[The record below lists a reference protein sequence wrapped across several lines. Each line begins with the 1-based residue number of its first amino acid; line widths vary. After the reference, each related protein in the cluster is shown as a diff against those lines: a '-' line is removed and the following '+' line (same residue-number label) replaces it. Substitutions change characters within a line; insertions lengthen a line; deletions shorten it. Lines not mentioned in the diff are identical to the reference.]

1 MALFDSLVTE
11 VASKFGLG
19 AKAGPLLQELVRF
32 ITGQPGG
39 IAGFL
44 DKFKSAGMGNLVASW
59 LGRPDPAP
67 INASQVDQVL
77 GGSVIGNIANKL
89 GLGGSAV
96 SAALGYAIPKVVGL
110 LTPDGTVPSSI
121 PAAVTSFLGGA
132 SAGDIRRPAA
142 PPPAKSGGLPKW
154 LIPLL
159 VLLGVLGLAW
169 YLISGRE
176 ATVPPVTQTAPAV
189 QPRLSMKHEDGV
201 VNFSGTV
208 KDEASRGSIIETLK
222 SVFGAEN
229 IKGDIT
235 VNPAAAPAA
244 WLANLKAAL
253 ENLKVPGVHALFEG
267 KSINIGGF
275 IPDADRDRI
284 LGSLKSLFGTD
295 FSFGPLI
302 DKVTDAVKGA
312 GTKVLAALSALK
324 PGFGAADVAGV
335 LNLHII
341 NFDTGSAAVPWFN
354 RQVLKTAAAALKQLP
369 AGTVIEIAGYTDN
382 TGDPAANLTLSQQ
395 RADAVRAVLI
405 DYGVPA
411 GLLTAK
417 GYGAANPI
425 APNDTPEGRFQ
436 NRRIEYRAIN

>member
-1 MALFDSLVTE
+1 MALFDSLVAE

-44 DKFKSAGMGNLVASW
+44 DKFKTAGMGNLVASW

-67 INASQVDQVL
+67 INASQVEQVL
-77 GGSVIGNIANKL
+77 GTSVLGTMANKL

-110 LTPDGTVPSSI
+110 LTPDGAVPSAVPS
-121 PAAVTSFLGGA
+121 AVTSFIGA
-132 SAGDIRRPAA
+132 SAGTHRTAA
-142 PPPAKSGGLPKW
+142 PPPPEKSGGLPKW

-169 YLISGRE
+169 YLISDRD

-201 VNFSGTV
+201 VNFSGVV
-208 KDEASRGSIIETLK
+208 KDEASRNSIIETLK
-222 SVFGAEN
+222 SVFGDAN
-229 IKGDIT
+229 VKGDIT
-235 VNPAAAPAA
+235 VNPAAAPAT

-253 ENLKVPGVHALFEG
+253 ENLKVPGMQALFEG
-267 KSINIGGF
+267 KNISIGGF
-275 IPDADRDRI
+275 IADADRDRI

-302 DKVTDAVKGA
+302 DQITDAVKGA
-312 GTKVLAALSALK
+312 GAKVMTALSALK
-324 PGFGAADVAGV
+324 PGFTASDVVSA
-335 LNLHII
+335 LNLQIVH
-341 NFDTGSAAVPWFN
+341 FDTGSAAVPWYN
-354 RQVLKTAAAALKQLP
+354 RQVLKAAAAALKQLP
-369 AGTVIEIAGYTDN
+369 AGTVIEIAGHTDS
-382 TGDPAANLTLSQQ
+382 TGDPAANMTLSQQ

-405 DYGVPA
+405 EYDVPA
-411 GLLTAK
+411 EMLIAK
-417 GYGAANPI
+417 GYGASKPVAS
-425 APNDTPEGRFQ
+425 NDTPEGQFQ
-436 NRRIEYRAIN
+436 NRRIEYRAVN